1 MDNNNQKI
9 VENKPTQFLTAEQK
23 LREKER
29 VEREKKEEDELK
41 KRLDEKQKKKKE
53 KEKRLEEKK
62 KQEQKRI
69 KKLIN
74 LPFKLHIQVSL
85 LVTILSFIILF
96 FGIELEAL
104 KSIYYTFLIFVSFY
118 LGTGLVMV
126 GVFFLISEEKI
137 AEIAEIKKMEETNK
151 VLEKTKKEIEIEEME
166 QIEKEI
172 EARKLLNKKLLDGNV
187 DNIDNNIDSNNFN
200 NANQQSLGSIN
211 EDDFINDGIINQT
224 PSFDLDEVENYNPF
238 DEVPNE
244 NNENKENNQKYDLFD
259 DEEFL
264 DLDLQRKNN

>member
-1 MDNNNQKI
+1 MDNNNQNK
-9 VENKPTQFLTAEQK
+9 VENKPNQFLTAEQK

-29 VEREKKEEDELK
+29 LEREKKEEEELK

-53 KEKRLEEKK
+53 KEKRLELKK

-85 LVTILSFIILF
+85 LVTTLSFIILF
-96 FGIELEAL
+96 FGLELEPL
-104 KSIYYTFLIFVSFY
+104 RSIYYTFLIFVSFY

-137 AEIAEIKKMEETNK
+137 AEMEEIKKMEETNK
-151 VLEKTKKEIEIEEME
+151 VQEKTKREIEMEEMA
-166 QIEKEI
+166 QIDKEI
-172 EARKLLNKKLLDGNV
+172 EARKLLNRQFLEGNSDIT
-187 DNIDNNIDSNNFN
+187 DNSIDSNN
-200 NANQQSLGSIN
+200 LN
-211 EDDFINDGIINQT
+211 EDDFINDSIKNQT
-224 PSFDLDEVENYNPF
+224 PMFDLDDDANNSLDNEFVSSNDIGGNNSNDNY
-238 DEVPNE
+238 D
-244 NNENKENNQKYDLFD
+244 NNQKYDLFD

-264 DLDLQRKNN
+264 DLDLQREKK